1 MYCINSTSIV
11 NITEFTC
18 ISPLTLINRPSV
30 YSLQI
35 KRIPDTFTSFEN
47 YLNSFT
53 WPLIEELHADIFFS
67 LDDYARANFIEV
79 TQVGILDDMKPILG
93 FQVAEPMKDDKSRE
107 TYVPAAHDII
117 VISSQ
122 KPRHVSDLTQ
132 NKASFVL
139 GSVLK
144 SGEEDGF
151 PPDWCIVQLS
161 SAIPV
166 EADCHTNIPKGP
178 LFLVFLMNMKTY
190 NRIWRCISFG
200 TK

>member
-1 MYCINSTSIV
+1 M
-11 NITEFTC
+11 
-18 ISPLTLINRPSV
+18 R
-30 YSLQI
+30 
-35 KRIPDTFTSFEN
+35 
-47 YLNSFT
+47 
-53 WPLIEELHADIFFS
+53 
-67 LDDYARANFIEV
+67 
-79 TQVGILDDMKPILG
+79 
-93 FQVAEPMKDDKSRE
+93 SRGRH
-107 TYVPAAHDII
+107 VPAAHDII

-190 NRIWRCISFG
+190 NRIWRCLRLGQNDGNLVKLQNKKSSGPINKVWQFKPRMYWSYAHRVSNTVWYF
-200 TK
+200 